1 VPHAVSTV
9 NFHELRSASEEETI
23 AAGRELGRRLA
34 PGDVVL
40 LEGQLGA
47 GKTAFARGIAQGLGC
62 DEAGVSSPTFTI
74 IQEYRGPVPMQHVDL
89 YRLSPPEVDDLG
101 LDELSE
107 GAVLAVEWP
116 DRWRAAPVDTIFVSI
131 EAVESGARRIRVT
144 RRGNSALPS

>member
-1 VPHAVSTV
+1 V
-9 NFHELRSASEEETI
+9 NPRELRSASEEETI

-74 IQEYRGPVPMQHVDL
+74 IQEYRGRLPMQHVDL
-89 YRLSPPEVDDLG
+89 YRLTPAEVDDLG
-101 LDELSE
+101 LDELGE

-116 DRWRAAPVDTIFVSI
+116 DRWKTAPADAIHVSI
-131 EAVESGARRIRVT
+131 ESLLEAGQRQITVARR
-144 RRGNSALPS
+144 